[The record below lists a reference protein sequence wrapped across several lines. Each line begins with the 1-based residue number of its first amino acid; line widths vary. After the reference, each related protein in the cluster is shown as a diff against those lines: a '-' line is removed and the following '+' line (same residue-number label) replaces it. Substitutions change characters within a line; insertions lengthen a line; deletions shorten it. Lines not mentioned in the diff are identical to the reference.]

1 MKQKEAKFIQ
11 MGAGGLGGLF
21 AKTVY
26 VFEVD
31 GRQVKYNFNR
41 FLSGMQPDMNTLGTL
56 TVTDEEEFVS
66 FEYDGGYLALV
77 AKKKPFI
84 EIPKE

>member
-31 GRQVKYNFNR
+31 GRQVKYNFNS
-41 FLSGMQPDMNTLGTL
+41 FL
-56 TVTDEEEFVS
+56 
-66 FEYDGGYLALV
+66 
-77 AKKKPFI
+77 
-84 EIPKE
+84 

>member
-1 MKQKEAKFIQ
+1 
-11 MGAGGLGGLF
+11 
-21 AKTVY
+21 
-26 VFEVD
+26 
-31 GRQVKYNFNR
+31 
-41 FLSGMQPDMNTLGTL
+41 MNTLDTL
-56 TVTDEEEFVS
+56 TINDDEEFVS

>member
-56 TVTDEEEFVS
+56 TVTDDEEFVS

-77 AKKKPFI
+77 TKKKPLI